1 MSLLR
6 RLFLL
11 VLLAIMPIL
20 AVEITNQIY
29 LHDDRVAAI
38 HDEAERLA
46 TMFDDEHARLVE
58 GIRQLLSTWAESSA
72 LRERDM
78 AGCQEMAERL
88 RESYP
93 AYLGITATDEAG
105 VIRCATMPIALG
117 VAIGDRPHVRR
128 ARETGGFAIGEFIV
142 RRDTHKPALSFALPY
157 RDRAGVPAGFVSAL
171 LDLGWLEDYLAR
183 KPLPAG
189 AAITLADRHGVV
201 LARVPEVPG
210 AVGKRLPERYLP
222 LLERAERGSIEMVGL
237 DGAMR
242 VQGYVPLA
250 VGTSGLFIMA
260 GLDRAAALAPIHE
273 GHVALPGGSRRHGAA
288 GLGCRVVGRAPLHPR
303 SRAGSGR
310 RDRALARRRLR
321 GPGEPQG
328 RRLGAGRARARLRR
342 HGREPGGSR
351 PGARGGPRGG
361 AQGCRGVRLHDRQ
374 RVRGRPRLAHHLH
387 ERARPRTRSRRGRT
401 RSA

>member
-6 RLFLL
+6 RLILL

-29 LHDDRVAAI
+29 LRNERVAAI

-46 TMFDDEHARLVE
+46 ALVDDEHARLVE
-58 GIRQLLSTWAESSA
+58 GLRQLLSTWAVSSA

-105 VIRCATMPIALG
+105 VIRCATMPVALG
-117 VAIGDRPHVRR
+117 LSVGDRPHVRR
-128 ARETGGFAIGEFIV
+128 AQETGGFAIGEFIV
-142 RRDTHKPALSFALPY
+142 RRDTHKPALPFALPY
-157 RDRAGVPAGFVSAL
+157 RDRAGVLAGFVTAL

-201 LARVPEVPG
+201 LAHMPEVPG

-237 DGAMR
+237 DGTMR
-242 VQGYVPLA
+242 VQGYMPLA
-250 VGTSGLFIMA
+250 AGTSGLFILA
-260 GLDRAAALAPIHE
+260 GLDKAAALAPIQ
-273 GHVALPGGSRRHGAA
+273 GTMCALPGGFRRHRAA
-288 GLGCRVVGRAPLHPR
+288 GLGCRVLGRTPLHPR

-321 GPGEPQG
+321 GPREPSG
-328 RRLGAGRARARLRR
+328 WWLGTGNAWTRFRR

-351 PGARGGPRGG
+351 PGARGGPCGD
-361 AQGCRGVRLHDRQ
+361 AQGRRGVRLHDRQ
-374 RVRGRPRLAHHLH
+374 RV
-387 ERARPRTRSRRGRT
+387 
-401 RSA
+401 